1 MVFPIYPRFTLLAW
15 VVDVDFRNK
24 KYVTYWMH
32 TTRLDQWLSWV
43 FATQEKKQEIY
54 SFLEGCPGMTN
65 FVWIVADWNP
75 RLHNFKHQNMPI
87 VRAGACRHGYKEVK
101 Y

>member
-32 TTRLDQWLSWV
+32 TTRLDQ
-43 FATQEKKQEIY
+43 
-54 SFLEGCPGMTN
+54 
-65 FVWIVADWNP
+65 
-75 RLHNFKHQNMPI
+75 
-87 VRAGACRHGYKEVK
+87 
-101 Y
+101 